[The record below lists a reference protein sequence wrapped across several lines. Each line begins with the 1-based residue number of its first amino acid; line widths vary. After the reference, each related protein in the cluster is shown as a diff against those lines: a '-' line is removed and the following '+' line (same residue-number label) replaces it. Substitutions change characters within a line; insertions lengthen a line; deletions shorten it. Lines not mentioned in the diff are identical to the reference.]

1 MAVPSTPV
9 CTPVDPY
16 LLNTEQAGEFLAVSP
31 ETLRTWRCRGRGPAY
46 VFISGRSVRY
56 RVEDLKAWADA
67 HLVGGG
73 QR

>member
-1 MAVPSTPV
+1 MTISTAPV
-9 CTPVDPY
+9 CAPADPY
-16 LLNTEQAGEFLAVSP
+16 LFNTEQAGEFLSISP
-31 ETLRTWRCRGRGPAY
+31 KTLRTWRCLGRGPA
-46 VFISGRSVRY
+46 FIAISSHSVRY

>member
-31 ETLRTWRCRGRGPAY
+31 ETLRTWRCRGLGPAF
-46 VFISGRSVRY
+46 VAISPRCIRY
-56 RVEDLKAWADA
+56 RFEDLKEWTEAR
-67 HLVGGG
+67 LSGGAA
-73 QR
+73 R

>member
-1 MAVPSTPV
+1 MTVPFLPDSVPAN
-9 CTPVDPY
+9 PY
-16 LLNTEQAGEFLAVSP
+16 LLTTEQAGEFLAVSP
-31 ETLRTWRCRGRGPAY
+31 ETLRTWRCRGRGPAF
-46 VFISGRSVRY
+46 VVISGRSVRY

>member
-1 MAVPSTPV
+1 MTVLSTPV
-9 CTPVDPY
+9 CAPADPY
-16 LLNTEQAGEFLAVSP
+16 LLNTEHAGKFLAVSP
-31 ETLRTWRCRGRGPAY
+31 ETLRTWRCRGRGPAF
-46 VFISGRSVRY
+46 VVISGRSVRY